1 MRLAGKKS
9 RAGFS
14 LTELLIVLAI
24 MLVVGGVAL
33 PSISRVVDNAK
44 LKSAAEQLASFYQQ
58 ARIRS
63 TQDNTYYEV
72 LSTPPGAR
80 PAQVCLDLDG
90 DGVCAPTEPQ
100 VQLSG
105 LVTLNNTGLP
115 VTMDQTTLG
124 FTPLSVEDSVMYNQ
138 QDRMVP
144 GLAWNGRGVPCQRTS
159 TTSGCVNLIT
169 SSSTSRSVAW
179 VQYLQMQRSTVDIS
193 YAAVS
198 VSPTGRVKTWVYTA
212 APGGGRNWN

>member
-1 MRLAGKKS
+1 LAENKS

-24 MLVVGGVAL
+24 ILVVGGLAL

-90 DGVCAPTEPQ
+90 DGLCAPTEPQ

-124 FTPLSVEDSVMYNQ
+124 FTPISLESSVMYNQ
-138 QDRMVP
+138 QDHMVP
-144 GLAWNGRGVPCQRTS
+144 GLAWNGRGLPCQRTS
-159 TTSGCVNLIT
+159 TTSGCVNLIP
-169 SSSTSRSVAW
+169 SGSVAW

-193 YAAVS
+193 YAAVT
-198 VSPTGRVKTWVYTA
+198 VSPTGRVKIWAYTP
-212 APGGGRNWN
+212 APGGGRSWN

>member
-1 MRLAGKKS
+1 MAEKKS

-24 MLVVGGVAL
+24 MLVVGGLAL

-90 DGVCAPTEPQ
+90 DGLCAPTEPQ

-105 LVTLNNTGLP
+105 LVTLNNAGLP

-124 FTPLSVEDSVMYNQ
+124 FTPISLESSVMYNQ
-138 QDRMVP
+138 QDHMVP
-144 GLAWNGRGVPCQRTS
+144 GLAWNGRGLPCQRTS
-159 TTSGCVNLIT
+159 TTSGCVNLIP
-169 SSSTSRSVAW
+169 SGSVAW

-193 YAAVS
+193 YAAVA
-198 VSPTGRVKTWVYTA
+198 VSPTGRVKIWVYTP
-212 APGGGRNWN
+212 APGGGRSWN